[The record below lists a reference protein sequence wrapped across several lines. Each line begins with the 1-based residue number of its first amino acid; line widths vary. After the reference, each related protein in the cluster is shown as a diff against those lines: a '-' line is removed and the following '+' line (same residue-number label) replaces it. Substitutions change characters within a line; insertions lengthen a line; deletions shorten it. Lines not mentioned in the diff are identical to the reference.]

1 MIVAALNQNSSL
13 SWSLLFWLG
22 LLVPSKA
29 QEDISQY
36 YSADPIQLLFGKF
49 RDWDNVEPIHF
60 IIFTAS
66 LTTAFVLYYKF
77 LTVKTNLYLD
87 REKQFPS
94 TKWMQSTFS
103 ETLVTMPS
111 FNATEE
117 AVGNFKNAVLY
128 PEDLG
133 AGNPGWSTKPV
144 RNLNLSLDN
153 PKLQFMNFTKVIAES
168 YQLIERL
175 VVRRLPYLRVSR
187 DRTIRVTITFICHCK
202 L

>member
-1 MIVAALNQNSSL
+1 MC
-13 SWSLLFWLG
+13 
-22 LLVPSKA
+22 
-29 QEDISQY
+29 
-36 YSADPIQLLFGKF
+36 
-49 RDWDNVEPIHF
+49 RDNVEPIHF

-187 DRTIRVTITFICHCK
+187 DRTIRDYMVKVGKQFEINELDIAQYLTHYERAR
-202 L
+202 